1 MLMDDQL
8 NSDIMYK
15 ACICWNN
22 DHAIQPLPPPQPLLP
37 IPNKHQERNEN
48 HSTTIEKN
56 ILAVMVRRALSSLAN
71 DMALLCITMWI
82 SLTLSQDIPRLL
94 QKTVCENYVIRI
106 KAWLVCDKQLTNQS
120 IITPDL
126 MTIQHI
132 LEFLIYYQLIITKY
146 RYL

>member
-1 MLMDDQL
+1 MILCIKL
-8 NSDIMYK
+8 VSAEIM
-15 ACICWNN
+15 IMPSN
-22 DHAIQPLPPPQPLLP
+22 PSPPPIPQPLLP
-37 IPNKHQERNEN
+37 IPNKHQERNE
-48 HSTTIEKN
+48 TIQQQLRKT
-56 ILAVMVRRALSSLAN
+56 VMVRRALSSLAN